1 MAFPVT
7 AFPLI
12 AWLILIASILFEVFG
27 MLSLKHS
34 NGFTNLLPTAG
45 AVSCFLMSIWLMSI
59 SLKQIEMGI
68 TYAVWAAVST
78 ALIAALGIVFYAE
91 SISYFKITGI
101 MLIVIGVVLL
111 NLTTH

>member
-1 MAFPVT
+1 MNAL
-7 AFPLI
+7 LI

-34 NGFTNLLPTAG
+34 NGFANLLPTAG
-45 AVSCFLMSIWLMSI
+45 AISCFLMSIWLMSL

-78 ALIAALGIVFYAE
+78 AIIAIVGIAFYAE
-91 SISYFKITGI
+91 SISNLKITGI
-101 MLIVIGVVLL
+101 MLIIIGVVLL
-111 NLTTH
+111 NLSTK

>member
-1 MAFPVT
+1 MNALL
-7 AFPLI
+7 A

-34 NGFTNLLPTAG
+34 NGFSNLLPTAG

-68 TYAVWAAVST
+68 TYAVWAAAST
-78 ALIAALGIVFYAE
+78 AIIAIVGIAFYAE
-91 SISYFKITGI
+91 TTSSFKITGI
-101 MLIVIGVVLL
+101 TLIVIGVVLL
-111 NLTTH
+111 NLSSK

>member
-1 MAFPVT
+1 MNAILF
-7 AFPLI
+7 
-12 AWLILIASILFEVFG
+12 AWLMLIASILFEVFG

-34 NGFTNLLPTAG
+34 NGFNNLPPTAG

-68 TYAVWAAVST
+68 TYAVWAAAST
-78 ALIAALGIVFYAE
+78 AIIAVIGITHYQE
-91 SISYFKITGI
+91 SLSAIKITGI
-101 MLIVIGVVLL
+101 VLIAIGVVLL